1 MSANTKCF
9 MSLHNNNTIMWLGS
23 VKLETHDLYIIR
35 RSLVNA
41 RDRCHF
47 KCHPKHKIAA
57 HSLWQLL
64 CGQTWGLSVTAIF
77 NNYSFDNGKLT
88 RNSLYVHIYREKKK
102 VFLLYTLL
110 SQSLFSRHLNIAIQ
124 TSTLRAYNAKTYMY
138 ICFLSFFFFRECKFI
153 LFF

>member
-1 MSANTKCF
+1 
-9 MSLHNNNTIMWLGS
+9 MWLGS

-77 NNYSFDNGKLT
+77 SNYLFDNGKLT
-88 RNSLYVHIYREKKK
+88 TKIPLYMFTYREKKK
-102 VFLLYTLL
+102 VFLLYTFL
-110 SQSLFSRHLNIAIQ
+110 SQSLFPRQLNTAIQ

-138 ICFLSFFFFRECKFI
+138 ILLLEFL
-153 LFF
+153 LF